1 MDVRH
6 INPFVRA
13 TSHVLSTMLKVTPQM
28 REPHVKDDGARLP
41 ALYQVAASI
50 ALTGGVTGLFVLA
63 LPKPAA
69 LSLASAL
76 AGEEMKELNADC
88 CDALGEL
95 ANMIAGNAKK
105 SLAPDVRISL
115 PAVAH
120 PTKVLYPPGRP
131 VLVIPFDTPAARFI
145 VEVSVASAASADSP
159 ATSAVAAA

>member
-6 INPFVRA
+6 INPFVQA

-28 REPHVKDDGARLP
+28 REPHLKDEGARLP

-105 SLAPDVRISL
+105 SLAPNVKISL

-120 PTKVLYPPGRP
+120 PTKINYPPNQP

-145 VEVSVASAASADSP
+145 VEVSISRAAASAP
-159 ATSAVAAA
+159 AAEPASV